1 MDIFKSIAKDVV
13 AQKLKDYGVG
23 KTFIDTFDYTD
34 SNDTEDSVQI
44 GKILAT
50 KYVVRTDTLKE
61 KREGNEIFLSTTIAL
76 NKDSNAE
83 TVLLAFIVKEYS
95 AFELSMSFLVNSSD
109 EAREK
114 YPNTNLK
121 TAFLKSYKKYFSETA
136 REQVDDVELKTEE
149 NFSFSNED
157 LLLESL
163 QEQYNKAHLLLNE
176 ILSINASENEDFI
189 EDIKEEIE
197 EQLPQPPQGGDGED
211 GDDQQEGE
219 SGEGGDEGEG
229 EEGQDGDG
237 DGEDENGEDGQD
249 GGQSDG
255 EGEDGEGEEGSG
267 GTISDDEI
275 RELIDNV
282 TNEIDVSEQGGQST
296 EPNIDIDDL
305 IEEEIMTG
313 EPVDVDEEIGT
324 DVTDVDSGD
333 DVNSND
339 IVDSDDVVD
348 RTKVLSILEGIL
360 QNEEIRET
368 LFDKEEVGVFVKTLP
383 QEVKEKLFVEADL
396 PSDTNNQTLINLISE
411 QENIN

>member
-1 MDIFKSIAKDVV
+1 MDIFNSIAKDVV

-34 SNDTEDSVQI
+34 SKDSEDSVQI
-44 GKILAT
+44 EKTLAT
-50 KYVVRTDTLKE
+50 KYVDRTDILKE
-61 KREGNEIFLSTTIAL
+61 KREGNEIFLTTTIVL
-76 NKDSNAE
+76 NNSNVE
-83 TVLLAFIVKEYS
+83 NIILGFIVKEYS
-95 AFELSMSFLVNSSD
+95 AFELSMNIIVSSSE
-109 EAREK
+109 EAKEK
-114 YPNTNLK
+114 YPNTNFK
-121 TAFLKSYKKYFSETA
+121 TAFLKSYKKYFSETPTEEGNFV
-136 REQVDDVELKTEE
+136 RLKTEE

-176 ILSINASENEDFI
+176 ILSLHASENEDFI
-189 EDIKEEIE
+189 EDVKEEIE

-229 EEGQDGDG
+229 EEGQDG
-237 DGEDENGEDGQD
+237 NGEGEGEEGQDGQD

-324 DVTDVDSGD
+324 DVTDVNNGD

-360 QNEEIRET
+360 QNEEIKET
-368 LFDKEEVGVFVKTLP
+368 LFDKQEVGVFVKTLP

>member
-34 SNDTEDSVQI
+34 SNDTEESVQI

-61 KREGNEIFLSTTIAL
+61 KREGNEIFLSTTIVL
-76 NKDSNAE
+76 NKDSNVE
-83 TVLLAFIVKEYS
+83 TVLLSFIVKEYS
-95 AFELSMSFLVNSSD
+95 AFELSMSFLVNSSE

-114 YPNTNLK
+114 YPKTNLK

-136 REQVDDVELKTEE
+136 REEVDDVRLETEE
-149 NFSFSNED
+149 NYSFTNED

-189 EDIKEEIE
+189 EDVKEEIE

-249 GGQSDG
+249 GGQS
-255 EGEDGEGEEGSG
+255 DGEGEEGSG

>member
-1 MDIFKSIAKDVV
+1 MSSSLGNV
-13 AQKLKDYGVG
+13 
-23 KTFIDTFDYTD
+23 
-34 SNDTEDSVQI
+34 
-44 GKILAT
+44 ILGEW
-50 KYVVRTDTLKE
+50 LI
-61 KREGNEIFLSTTIAL
+61 NE
-76 NKDSNAE
+76 
-83 TVLLAFIVKEYS
+83 V
-95 AFELSMSFLVNSSD
+95 
-109 EAREK
+109 
-114 YPNTNLK
+114 
-121 TAFLKSYKKYFSETA
+121 
-136 REQVDDVELKTEE
+136 
-149 NFSFSNED
+149 
-157 LLLESL
+157 
-163 QEQYNKAHLLLNE
+163 
-176 ILSINASENEDFI
+176 
-189 EDIKEEIE
+189 KEEIE

-249 GGQSDG
+249 GGQS
-255 EGEDGEGEEGSG
+255 DGEGEEGSG

-396 PSDTNNQTLINLISE
+396 PSDTNNQTLINLISDE
-411 QENIN
+411 WHPCIPIMCAQTHASMCSGR

>member
-1 MDIFKSIAKDVV
+1 MDIFNSIAKDVV

-34 SNDTEDSVQI
+34 SKDSEDSVQI
-44 GKILAT
+44 EKTLAT
-50 KYVVRTDTLKE
+50 KYVDRTDILKE
-61 KREGNEIFLSTTIAL
+61 KREGNEIFLTTTIVL
-76 NKDSNAE
+76 NNSNVE
-83 TVLLAFIVKEYS
+83 NIILGFIVKEYS
-95 AFELSMSFLVNSSD
+95 AFELSMNIIVSSSE
-109 EAREK
+109 EAKEK
-114 YPNTNLK
+114 YPNTNFK
-121 TAFLKSYKKYFSETA
+121 TAFLKSYKKYFSETPTEEGNFV
-136 REQVDDVELKTEE
+136 RLKTEE

-176 ILSINASENEDFI
+176 ILSLHASENEDFI
-189 EDIKEEIE
+189 EDVKEEIE

-229 EEGQDGDG
+229 EEGQDG
-237 DGEDENGEDGQD
+237 NGEGEGEEGQDGQD

-360 QNEEIRET
+360 QNEEIKET
-368 LFDKEEVGVFVKTLP
+368 LFDKQEVGVFVKTLP

>member
-34 SNDTEDSVQI
+34 SNDTEESVQI

-61 KREGNEIFLSTTIAL
+61 KREGNEIFLSTTIVL
-76 NKDSNAE
+76 NKDSNVE
-83 TVLLAFIVKEYS
+83 TVLLSFIVKEYS
-95 AFELSMSFLVNSSD
+95 AFELSMSFLVNSSE

-114 YPNTNLK
+114 YPKTNLK

-136 REQVDDVELKTEE
+136 REEVDDVRLETEE
-149 NFSFSNED
+149 NYSFTNED

-189 EDIKEEIE
+189 EDVKEEIE

-229 EEGQDGDG
+229 EEGEEGQDGDG

-249 GGQSDG
+249 GGQS
-255 EGEDGEGEEGSG
+255 DGEGEEGSG